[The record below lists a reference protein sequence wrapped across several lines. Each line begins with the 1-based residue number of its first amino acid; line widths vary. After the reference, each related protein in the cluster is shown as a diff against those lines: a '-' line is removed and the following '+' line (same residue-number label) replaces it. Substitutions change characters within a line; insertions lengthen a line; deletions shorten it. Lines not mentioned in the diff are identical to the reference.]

1 MKKDFGLIST
11 DKFKPEKENKWGK
24 ISTNSLSQNTSKPS
38 EVEGI
43 NKEENFVSDE
53 QFEKDIE
60 RSQARTLSRIVETAL
75 GAPGDIASFFAGLF
89 GKEQKILPKSSDIR
103 SLTEKA
109 SQGYL
114 SPKTEF
120 EKKIDE
126 LSSDITSMAL
136 PGTGKYNII
145 RNIGIPVVGNLVKE
159 GIKYSGAGE
168 KAQAYGKVGTMV
180 VLDLLSRR
188 SGGVKEYIEQLWG
201 EAEASVPKG
210 VSINAVNLEKGLND
224 LEKSLTA
231 GGKKPSTVK
240 SLEKLTEIKEE
251 IKKGKIP
258 LDRLIPFRKS
268 INEVIDE
275 IGGFSSE
282 VPFKYKPAAK
292 YHLNEVKNEVIK
304 SVEEYSKKFN
314 PEMAK
319 KWKNANEASAAY
331 FQSNRI
337 ANFLHKK
344 IPYIPKSKAVQALFS
359 YSPGVAVVGLSKF
372 TPVGAAG
379 AATGL
384 TAYQAFKVLERVRR
398 SPVLRKYYQ
407 NVLKE
412 ASAENI
418 PGATRNLKAL
428 DQDLSEGGQ

>member
-1 MKKDFGLIST
+1 
-11 DKFKPEKENKWGK
+11 
-24 ISTNSLSQNTSKPS
+24 
-38 EVEGI
+38 
-43 NKEENFVSDE
+43 
-53 QFEKDIE
+53 
-60 RSQARTLSRIVETAL
+60 
-75 GAPGDIASFFAGLF
+75 
-89 GKEQKILPKSSDIR
+89 
-103 SLTEKA
+103 
-109 SQGYL
+109 
-114 SPKTEF
+114 
-120 EKKIDE
+120 
-126 LSSDITSMAL
+126 MAL

-145 RNIGIPVVGNLVKE
+145 RNIGIPVVANLVKE
-159 GIKYSGAGE
+159 GIEYSGAGE